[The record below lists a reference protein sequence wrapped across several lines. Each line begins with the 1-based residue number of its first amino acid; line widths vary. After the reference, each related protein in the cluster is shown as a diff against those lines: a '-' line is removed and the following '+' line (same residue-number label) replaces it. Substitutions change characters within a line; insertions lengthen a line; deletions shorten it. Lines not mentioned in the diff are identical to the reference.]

1 MWLQSQ
7 SYVSLDEGFAWEGE
21 KETNIVERTGG
32 TEPRINSQ
40 KLEETN
46 ACQMEAS
53 LHLSQHRTTEN
64 H

>member
-1 MWLQSQ
+1 MWLQSL

-21 KETNIVERTGG
+21 KETNLVERTGG

-40 KLEETN
+40 KLGETN
-46 ACQMEAS
+46 ACQMESS
-53 LHLSQHRTTEN
+53 LHLSRHKSTEN